1 MGTTVPIQRL
11 ARHDYASWKYGMHK
25 YLLKQDYWTYK
36 EKAPHLINPNYPMW
50 QRGANRVMTH
60 ICLGSLTH
68 KYGVFRTAIATRE
81 NPPSFFKL
89 QFVLMVEENRTQS
102 KRKARHQMG
111 R

>member
-1 MGTTVPIQRL
+1 MMDYTIQIKDL
-11 ARHDYASWKYGMHK
+11 CDSLSSINVVVNDDEMVHIYQVGGLTQKYGAFQMGI
-25 YLLKQDYWTYK
+25 T
-36 EKAPHLINPNYPMW
+36 
-50 QRGANRVMTH
+50 
-60 ICLGSLTH
+60 
-68 KYGVFRTAIATRE
+68 TRE